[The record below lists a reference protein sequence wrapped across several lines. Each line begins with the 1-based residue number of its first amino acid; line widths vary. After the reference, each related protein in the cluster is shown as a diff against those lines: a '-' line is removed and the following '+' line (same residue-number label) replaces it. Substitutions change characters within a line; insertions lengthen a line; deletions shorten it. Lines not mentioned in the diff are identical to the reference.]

1 MAATPISN
9 EALAEAAEAV
19 GQTSWGLGAGL
30 NGDVFAPSD
39 IDSLVDLLGTI
50 EFKAEINSEDYIR
63 YSNLDAGGFFFDDD
77 SISNGLEHPTNRL
90 RINGWANSGDDW
102 NGQSIQQSN
111 GSTVIE
117 YAEESKNTWGQ
128 RDFVRNLF
136 QAVQNEDFNSGYVFL
151 QPDNFRAEG
160 LIGGHGAELR
170 RDNPNHSEG
179 SYFSELVENAP
190 VVIDISSDLATE
202 LSAIAASA
210 ISFSQED
217 FKALTTDFEIR
228 AISLS
233 ESQTTWTPMARSIHS
248 RSILMFD

>member
-117 YAEESKNTWGQ
+117 YAEESKNTWTKGF
-128 RDFVRNLF
+128 RTKSFP
-136 QAVQNEDFNSGYVFL
+136 AVQNEDFNFYGFCSPTIFV
-151 QPDNFRAEG
+151 QKD
-160 LIGGHGAELR
+160 
-170 RDNPNHSEG
+170 
-179 SYFSELVENAP
+179 
-190 VVIDISSDLATE
+190 
-202 LSAIAASA
+202 
-210 ISFSQED
+210 
-217 FKALTTDFEIR
+217 
-228 AISLS
+228 
-233 ESQTTWTPMARSIHS
+233 
-248 RSILMFD
+248 